1 MSITLQSTPTVAMP
15 PEEFRAAI
23 RPLHPARRTTDQIR
37 RSMTYRARSAGLTP
51 HGLAERAN
59 PSATPHAVMTI
70 ERLMSTT
77 LTHRLNP
84 STRASAG
91 PFSPFRYTK
100 GQKAELKELGQRLAD
115 ADRSEDEGEVLRAIT
130 CFFSHSSSVRYNRL
144 QRALR
149 GNLGFVADVMAAH
162 AFCADCGE
170 LARTDYCIEVYGG
183 DRVCGVCQSNAYVYS
198 DYMGEWILCSD
209 AVSVYTSVS
218 QYERDCPY
226 DCATQEYAERH
237 LCECNGVYMTEDV
250 HDRVAYRD
258 DDDDD
263 DDADTSIIGNYHSS
277 KHHLGVYYRNPRTK
291 ALVPSRVIGIELEVE
306 VSRDFSTTDR
316 AGYID
321 RLINQPHWLQMGSRY
336 AWFERDGSL
345 ERGFEVV
352 TAAGP
357 LEMHRQHM
365 AAFLNDAGA
374 VEGLSSHDTTTC
386 GLHVHVDR
394 AGLSQLT
401 VGKVCVFVNA
411 ESNRELVTAVARR
424 GANTYSKFVDKRL
437 ADGKHMS
444 PSRYEAVNVGAV
456 TLEFRIF
463 KGSLKFEAVMA
474 AAEFARSVVLFC
486 TTASAAEL
494 TSKAFLA
501 WCDRPEH
508 SDETKYL
515 RAYLKER
522 GYDVKSKPA
531 RQHVEPTT
539 VETIAEPK
547 VKDDTNLTQP
557 AVQCELAA

>member
-1 MSITLQSTPTVAMP
+1 MAMIPMPTPL
-15 PEEFRAAI
+15 EELMAAI
-23 RPLHPARRTTDQIR
+23 LPIRPARRTSEQIR
-37 RSMTYRARSAGLTP
+37 HSMAFRANSVGLTP
-51 HGLAERAN
+51 HGLAARAN
-59 PSATPHAVMTI
+59 PSATHYAVMSI
-70 ERLMSTT
+70 GRLMSTP
-77 LTHRLNP
+77 LTRRLNP
-84 STRASAG
+84 TTHAAAPVA
-91 PFSPFRYTK
+91 PFSPFRITK
-100 GQKAELKELGQRLAD
+100 RQKAELKELGQRLAE
-115 ADRSEDEGEVLRAIT
+115 ADRDEDEGEVLHVLT
-130 CFFSHSSSVRYNRL
+130 CFFSHSPSDRYNHL

-149 GNLGFVADVMAAH
+149 GKLDFVADVMAEH
-162 AFCADCGE
+162 EFCADCGE
-170 LARTDYCIEVYGG
+170 LVREDHCTTVNGG
-183 DRVCGVCQSNAYVYS
+183 DRVCEACLNDAYVYS
-198 DYMGEWILCSD
+198 ECMDEWIHRD
-209 AVSVYTSVS
+209 ASVSVYTSVR
-218 QYERDCPY
+218 QYERECPD
-226 DCATQEYAERH
+226 DCATQRYAERR
-237 LCECNGVYMTEDV
+237 LCEYNGDYMTEDV
-250 HDRVAYRD
+250 YDRVAEHD
-258 DDDDD
+258 DD
-263 DDADTSIIGNYHSS
+263 DTSIIGDYHSS
-277 KHHLGVYYRNPRTK
+277 KHHLGVYYHNPRTK
-291 ALVPSRVIGIELEVE
+291 AVVPSWVIGIELEVE
-306 VSRDFSTTDR
+306 VDCEFSRTECAEL
-316 AGYID
+316 AGS
-321 RLINQPHWLQMGSRY
+321 RLNQPHWLQMGSRY

-345 ERGFEVV
+345 DRGFEIV

-365 AAFLNDAGA
+365 AAFLNDEGA

-394 AGLSQLT
+394 VGLSQLT

-411 ESNRELVTAVARR
+411 ENNRELVTAVARR
-424 GANTYSKFVDKRL
+424 EANTYSKFVDKRL
-437 ADGKHMS
+437 ADGKRMS

-531 RQHVEPTT
+531 RQHVETTT
-539 VETIAEPK
+539 VEAIAEPK
-547 VKDDTNLTQP
+547 VKDDTHLTQP